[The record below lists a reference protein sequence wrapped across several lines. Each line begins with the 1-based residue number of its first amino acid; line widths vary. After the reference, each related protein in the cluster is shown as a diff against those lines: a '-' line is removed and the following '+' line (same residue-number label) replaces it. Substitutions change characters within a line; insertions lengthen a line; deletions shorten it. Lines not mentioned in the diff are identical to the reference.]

1 MTKIIEML
9 TMMLEQVKAEAI
21 TAIEKN
27 DKKKALKI
35 LRQINKILPK
45 EYQNELLD

>member
-1 MTKIIEML
+1 MSNILEILNT
-9 TMMLEQVKAEAI
+9 MLEQIKTEAK
-21 TAIEKN
+21 TAIETN

-45 EYQNELLD
+45 QFQNELLE

>member
-1 MTKIIEML
+1 MSKILEML
-9 TMMLEQVKAEAI
+9 DVMIDQIKTEAK
-21 TAIEKN
+21 TAVETN

-45 EYQNELLD
+45 QFQNELLE